1 MRVIRDRPRTV
12 DLEEFLA
19 RPLFAHLATSSA
31 EGPRDSPVWFL
42 WDGAAA
48 WIIGDRT
55 DTFPGRVEREP
66 LCALGVVDFDLA
78 SGRVHHVG
86 MRGRAT
92 VEPWDRERARAI
104 LGKYIGPDVEAWDE
118 RFRQTLR
125 DPTDQVLVRFEPDT
139 VVARDQSYE
148 VERR

>member
-1 MRVIRDRPRTV
+1 MRVTRDRSRTV
-12 DLEEFLA
+12 DLDEFLA
-19 RPLFAHLATSSA
+19 RPLFAHLATSSDH
-31 EGPRDSPVWFL
+31 GPRDSPVWFL

-55 DTFPGRVEREP
+55 DTFPLRVEREP
-66 LCALGVVDFDLA
+66 RCALGIVDFDLG

-92 VEPWDRERARAI
+92 VEPWDPERAQGI
-104 LGKYIGPDVEAWDE
+104 LSKYLGPRVEVWDE
-118 RFRQTLR
+118 RFQNTLR
-125 DPTDQVLVRFEPDT
+125 DPTDQVLVRFEPET

-148 VERR
+148 RPLQ